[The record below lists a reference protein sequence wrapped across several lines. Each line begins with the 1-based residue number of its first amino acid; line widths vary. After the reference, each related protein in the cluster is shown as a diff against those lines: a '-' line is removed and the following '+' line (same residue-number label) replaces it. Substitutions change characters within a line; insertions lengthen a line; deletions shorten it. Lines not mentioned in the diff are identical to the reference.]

1 MNKDYK
7 LMAMLIPI
15 ILILGGALY
24 IFPDASGLKTDIA
37 TPLLEQTNNS
47 SLNQTSNNSIVEN
60 QTNPIN
66 TQYSQVAANN
76 NNYYSPTEPND
87 PGSSSDNSSNNDPT
101 NPTEPDVPSNESNKF
116 ILINELL

>member
-15 ILILGGALY
+15 ILILGTALY

-37 TPLLEQTNNS
+37 TPLLDQANNS
-47 SLNQTSNNSIVEN
+47 SLNQSSNFSSIEN

-66 TQYSQVAANN
+66 TQYSQVATNN

-87 PGSSSDNSSNNDPT
+87 SGSTSDNSSNTDPN
-101 NPTEPDVPSNESNKF
+101 NPTEPDVPVDPSNDS
-116 ILINELL
+116 IIY